1 MNTYKYII
9 IAIGFSYASA
19 SFGQGTESDATANI
33 PSNLIM
39 GVTPDGE
46 VQFYKYVEPLVIPQ
60 EPTTE
65 EPKAYI
71 HYSAASN
78 LPDENIYLS
87 AQPMALS
94 SQLYQPPEGYRSVP
108 GAQGSYEPITEE
120 EEADIIESLAR
131 YATEQAHEAAKSLC
145 GMGAIRPE
153 SVSFTVGAS
162 PLQATV
168 GWSVDDACGT
178 GQGGE

>member
-9 IAIGFSYASA
+9 AVIGLAAAGVAYGQESESNTAKTIA
-19 SFGQGTESDATANI
+19 
-33 PSNLIM
+33 PNLIM
-39 GVTPDGE
+39 GVTPEGE

-71 HYSAASN
+71 HYSAGSS
-78 LPDENIYLS
+78 LPDENVYLA